1 MLRCCGYWSRRRR
14 RWVGFCLELQIRA
27 EAATWEALLEA
38 LTLRATLRLAHLQ
51 EDPELKRS
59 RLAPFRMRLLYAGIA
74 LMHFLR
80 PRGSWALADL
90 SRRLLVDGT

>member
-1 MLRCCGYWSRRRR
+1 MLRCCGYWSPSRK
-14 RWVGFCLELQIRA
+14 RWIGFCLELQIRA
-27 EAATWEALLEA
+27 EAPTWEGLLEV

-51 EDPELKRS
+51 DDPALRRF
-59 RLAPFRMRLLYAGIA
+59 RLAPLRMRLLYAGIA
-74 LMHFLR
+74 VLHFLR